1 MSISKDE
8 LKKNFKREN
17 YEVELFKEK
26 GYIRKLCP
34 SCNHNFWTLVPDKET
49 CGDTRCAGGYQF
61 LNKKGKNL
69 NFDETIKSLTDF
81 FVKNGHTAIKDYPV
95 VSRWRADM
103 DFTIASIADFQPWV
117 LEGVIDPPANPLV
130 VPQMCIRTGGEF
142 SDIDNIGK
150 TARHLTSFV
159 MFGQHAFN
167 SKTLTDGYWM
177 NKCLDLNF
185 TYLTEEL
192 GLKSDEINY
201 VEGIWSG
208 GGNFGPNLE
217 AMAFGTELVNNVF
230 IAYGF
235 ENGKVKKLD
244 MQVIDV
250 GWGLERTSWFSQGTP
265 TIYEAIFPKAIEYL
279 KKENDYDINPDL
291 LLEYSR
297 LSGLL
302 AVEEV
307 KDLKDERIELA
318 KKLGMSYDEMI
329 KTIGPLESMYA
340 IADHARTLSMTIADG
355 AIPSNVGGGYNLRVL
370 LRRIIALKEL
380 FKLQFSINDIFD
392 LQIDHLSVSYPRV
405 KDQRDQIHKIIDL
418 EIKRYEE
425 TKVSGRRII
434 NQLLQ
439 KSKEIK
445 FNTLVDL
452 YQNNGINPL
461 MVKELA
467 KEKNVE
473 VDVPDDFYIR
483 IEELLSKQADKKDEI
498 VEYKGLKIDKDYV
511 TFPLYYTDVYQTKF
525 TAKVVDVVDDY
536 NLILDQTLFYPTGG
550 GQIHDT
556 GKISSEGKEYQ
567 VTNVFRIGSTTIH
580 RLGEKCTFAKGT
592 KINGEINGKR
602 RLAIMRHHTAVHV
615 INNAAKEV
623 LGDHIWQA
631 GADKT
636 PEKARLDI
644 THYQSVSFEELQKIE
659 TLANQVVFEHR
670 SIEKSERDR
679 DAAERDFGFHIYQ
692 GGVVPGKILHI
703 IAINSWDIEACGG
716 THLDNTGDIGIIK
729 LVGSER
735 IQDGIVRLD
744 ILAGE
749 PALNYIQN
757 QEQILKESSNILSVE
772 PKILPKTVNRF
783 FREWKEQKKIIDTLN
798 KKIAEVQ
805 YSSSKIET
813 KKIKSTEIIVEET
826 YGNQKE
832 LIVRASQAVKNFEDG
847 ICILISSDDNKVTI
861 VGCKSPQSKA
871 NIVEMVKELS
881 LIVGGSGGGK
891 GDLALGGGPN
901 LEKVSDVM
909 SNIHQIIESNI
920 S

>member
-8 LKKNFKREN
+8 LEKNFKKEN
-17 YEVELFKEK
+17 YEVELFKER
-26 GYIRKLCP
+26 GYIRKQCP
-34 SCNHNFWTLVPDKET
+34 ICKHNFWTLVPDSET
-49 CGDTRCAGGYQF
+49 CGDTRCSGGYKF

-69 NFDETIKSLTDF
+69 DFDQTIRSLTNF

-167 SKTLTDGYWM
+167 SPTLTTGYWM
-177 NKCLDLNF
+177 DRCIELNF
-185 TYLTEEL
+185 KYLTEEL
-192 GLKSDEINY
+192 DLKPVDINY

-235 ENGKVKKLD
+235 TNGKVKKLD

-265 TIYEAIFPKAIEYL
+265 TIYDAIFPKAIDYL
-279 KKENDYDINPDL
+279 KKENDYTIEQSL

-307 KDLKDERIELA
+307 KDLKDERISLA

-329 KTIGPLESMYA
+329 EKIGPLESMYA

-380 FKLQFSINDIFD
+380 FKLQFSLSELFD
-392 LQIDHLSVSYPRV
+392 LQINHLSVSYPRV
-405 KDQRDQIHKIIDL
+405 GEHRNQIHKIIDL
-418 EIKRYEE
+418 EVKRYEE
-425 TKVSGRRII
+425 TKISGRRIV
-434 NQLLQ
+434 NQLLE
-439 KSKEIK
+439 KSQEID

-461 MVKELA
+461 MIKELA
-467 KEKNVE
+467 KEKKVE
-473 VDVPDDFYIR
+473 VEVPDDFYIKL
-483 IEELLSKQADKKDEI
+483 EEYLSKQIKKE
-498 VEYKGLKIDKDYV
+498 EPEESKLPKIDKDLV
-511 TFPLYYTDVYQTKF
+511 TIPLYYADVYQTKF
-525 TAKVVDVVDDY
+525 TAKVLDVVDDY

-556 GKISSEGKEYQ
+556 GKIIFKEKEYT
-567 VTNVFRIGSTTIH
+567 VIDVFRVGSTIVH
-580 RLGEKCTFAKGT
+580 RLKEKCDLPIGT
-592 KINGEINGKR
+592 EIKGEIDGKR

-615 INNAAKEV
+615 VNNAAKKV

-636 PEKARLDI
+636 PEKARLDV
-644 THYQSVSFEELQKIE
+644 THFQAISFEELQKIE
-659 TLANQVVFEHR
+659 KLANKVVFENR
-670 SIEKSERDR
+670 KIEKEDRERDE
-679 DAAERDFGFHIYQ
+679 AEKDYGFQIYQ

-703 IAINSWDIEACGG
+703 VTVDSWDTEACGG

-729 LVGSER
+729 LIGSER
-735 IQDGIVRLD
+735 IQDGIVRLE

-757 QEQILKESSNILSVE
+757 QEKILKESAQILSVE
-772 PKILPKTVNRF
+772 PKILPKTIRRF
-783 FREWKEQKKIIDTLN
+783 FNEWKEQKKTIESLN
-798 KKIAEVQ
+798 KKIARIQ
-805 YSSSKIET
+805 YSSKKVET
-813 KKIKSTEIIVEET
+813 KKIKSTDVIVKKIS
-826 YGNQKE
+826 GNQKE
-832 LIVRASQAVKNFEDG
+832 LIVQASTAVQNFDDG
-847 ICILISSDDNKVTI
+847 ICILISSEDDKITI
-861 VGCKSPQSKA
+861 VGCKSKQSRA
-871 NIVEMVKELS
+871 DIVNIVKELS

-901 LEKVSDVM
+901 IKKIDDVM
-909 SNIHQIIESNI
+909 SQVYSIIESNI
-920 S
+920 G

>member
-8 LKKNFKREN
+8 LEKNFKKED

-26 GYIRKLCP
+26 GYIRKQCP
-34 SCNHNFWTLVPDKET
+34 ICKHNFWTLVPDKET
-49 CGDTRCAGGYQF
+49 CGDTRCSGGYKF

-69 NFDETIKSLTDF
+69 DFDQTIKSLTNF

-167 SKTLTDGYWM
+167 SPNLTTGYWM
-177 NKCLDLNF
+177 DRCIELNF
-185 TYLTEEL
+185 KYLTEEL
-192 GLKSDEINY
+192 ELKPEDISY

-235 ENGKVKKLD
+235 RNGKVKKLD

-250 GWGLERTSWFSQGTP
+250 GWGLERTSWFSQGAP
-265 TIYEAIFPKAIEYL
+265 TIYDAIFPKAIDYL
-279 KKENDYDINPDL
+279 KKENDYTIDRKL

-307 KDLKDERIELA
+307 KDLKDERIGLA

-329 KTIGPLESMYA
+329 EKIGPLESMYA

-380 FKLQFSINDIFD
+380 FKLQFSLSELFD
-392 LQIDHLSVSYPRV
+392 LQINHLSISYPRV
-405 KDQRDQIHKIIDL
+405 GEHRNQIHKIIDL
-418 EIKRYEE
+418 EVKRYEE
-425 TKVSGRRII
+425 TKVSGRRIV
-434 NQLLQ
+434 NQLLE
-439 KSKEIK
+439 KNKKID

-461 MVKELA
+461 MIKELA
-467 KEKNVE
+467 KERKVE
-473 VDVPDDFYIR
+473 VEVPDDFYIKL
-483 IEELLSKQADKKDEI
+483 EEYLSKQIKKEEPEESKLPK
-498 VEYKGLKIDKDYV
+498 VDKDLV
-511 TFPLYYTDVYQTKF
+511 TIPLYYVDVYQTKF
-525 TAKVVDVVDDY
+525 TAKILDVVDEY

-556 GKISSEGKEYQ
+556 GKIIFKDKVYN
-567 VTNVFRIGSTTIH
+567 VIDVFRVGSTIIH
-580 RLGEKCTFAKGT
+580 KLKEKCDLPAGT
-592 KINGEINGKR
+592 EIKGEIDGKR

-615 INNAAKEV
+615 VNNAAKKV

-636 PEKARLDI
+636 PEKARLDV
-644 THYQSVSFEELQKIE
+644 THFQAISFEELQKIE
-659 TLANQVVFEHR
+659 NLANKVVFENR
-670 SIEKSERDR
+670 KIEKEDLERDE
-679 DAAERDFGFHIYQ
+679 AEKDYGFQIYQ
-692 GGVVPGKILHI
+692 GGVVPGKVLHI
-703 IAINSWDIEACGG
+703 VTVDSWDTEACGG

-729 LVGSER
+729 LIGSER
-735 IQDGIVRLD
+735 IQDGIVRLE

-757 QEQILKESSNILSVE
+757 QEKILKESAQILSVE
-772 PKILPKTVNRF
+772 PKILPKTIRRF
-783 FREWKEQKKIIDTLN
+783 FKEWKEQKKTIESLN
-798 KKIAEVQ
+798 KKIAELQ
-805 YSSSKIET
+805 YSSKKVET
-813 KKIKSTEIIVEET
+813 KKIKSTDVIVEQIS
-826 YGNQKE
+826 GNQKE
-832 LIVRASQAVKNFEDG
+832 LIVQASTAVQNLDDG
-847 ICILISSDDNKVTI
+847 ICILISSEDDKITI
-861 VGCKSPQSKA
+861 VGCKSKQSKA
-871 NIVEMVKELS
+871 NIVNIVKELS
-881 LIVGGSGGGK
+881 LIAGGSGGGK
-891 GDLALGGGPN
+891 GDLALGGGPDI
-901 LEKVSDVM
+901 KKIDDVL
-909 SNIHQIIESNI
+909 SQVYSIIESNI
-920 S
+920 G